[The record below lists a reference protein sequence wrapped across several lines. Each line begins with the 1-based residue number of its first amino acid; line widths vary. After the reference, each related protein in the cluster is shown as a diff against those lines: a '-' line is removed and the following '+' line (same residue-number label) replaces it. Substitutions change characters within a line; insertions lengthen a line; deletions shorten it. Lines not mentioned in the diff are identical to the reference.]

1 MITEYPLTKA
11 NRINLAKAFRNVP
24 RVDISIECVL
34 EAQMGNAFVDNTEAP
49 SAFKIM
55 VGPFF
60 YFAGDATSEGGQAML
75 KDIRP
80 YNLFMSSSAGWI
92 EECRKLYGERL
103 IAFDRY
109 SFSSVN
115 LSLATL
121 QQFCQDSVHDIKQ
134 MDLALLGKVWERE
147 HFIDISDFESPSD
160 FMERGIGYYAEKG
173 GEIIGAAY
181 ASLVCNQGIEISLF
195 VSDDHRRQGV
205 ATALAANL
213 VRWCLE
219 NNMDAHW
226 DAANPE
232 SCRLAE
238 RLGYISTGKY
248 QAYYLK
254 PQTSSEP

>member
-11 NRINLAKAFRNVP
+11 NRINLAKAFRDVP

-34 EAQMGNAFVDNTEAP
+34 EAQMGKAFVDNMECP

-60 YFAGDATSEGGQAML
+60 YFAGNASSEGGQAML
-75 KDIRP
+75 KDIKP
-80 YNLFMSSSAGWI
+80 YNLLMSSSAGWV

-103 IAFDRY
+103 IAFERY
-109 SFSSVN
+109 SFSSEK

-121 QQFCQDSVHDIKQ
+121 HQLCQSSVHNIKKMDIT
-134 MDLALLGKVWERE
+134 LLEKIWGQD
-147 HFIDISDFESPSD
+147 HFIDISDFDSPSD
-160 FMERGIGYYAEKG
+160 FMERGIGYYAEKS

-219 NNMDAHW
+219 NNVDAHW

-238 RLGYISTGKY
+238 KLGYISTGKY
-248 QAYYLK
+248 QAYYLR
-254 PQTSSEP
+254 P

>member
-24 RVDISIECVL
+24 RVDISIDCVL
-34 EAQMGNAFVDNTEAP
+34 EAQMGNAFVDNMESP

-103 IAFDRY
+103 VAFDRY
-109 SFSSVN
+109 SFSSEN

-121 QQFCQDSVHDIKQ
+121 QQFCQNSVHDIKQ
-134 MDLALLGKVWERE
+134 MDLALLGKVWGR
-147 HFIDISDFESPSD
+147 
-160 FMERGIGYYAEKG
+160 M
-173 GEIIGAAY
+173 IIGGRELRQLLLQIWSGGVWKIIWMPTGMRRIL
-181 ASLVCNQGIEISLF
+181 SLADWLKDWDIFQQGNI
-195 VSDDHRRQGV
+195 
-205 ATALAANL
+205 
-213 VRWCLE
+213 
-219 NNMDAHW
+219 
-226 DAANPE
+226 
-232 SCRLAE
+232 RL
-238 RLGYISTGKY
+238 IT
-248 QAYYLK
+248 
-254 PQTSSEP
+254 